1 MTKDKS
7 IDNELIDNLLK
18 NYKKPEDLI
27 GENGLLKQL
36 TKQLLERAM
45 AAEMTEHVG
54 YDKHDAAGNNSGNS
68 RNGKSAKTIKGTF
81 GELALET
88 PRDRNGTFEPQ
99 IIEKHQTRFT
109 GFDKNILSL
118 YSRGLSTREIQQHLE
133 EIYGVEVTAGLISS
147 VTDEVLDEVKTWQ
160 NRQLD
165 AVYPI
170 MYLDAIQF
178 KVRDN
183 GHVRN
188 KAIYLAIGVTI
199 EGYKEV
205 LGLWIAQTEGAK
217 FWLQVV
223 TELKNRGVTDIFIA
237 CVDGLKGFPEAIESV
252 FPQTEVQ
259 LCIVHLVRHSLNY
272 VGWKQRKE
280 VARELKLIY
289 TAATDTEAEQRL
301 AKLSGTRRPVFIG
314 ADKSL
319 HFLPFATLISPA
331 SGKYLIE
338 DFFIGMVPSASVLI
352 RSSEY
357 AKEKTGTRDETVLSI
372 GNPNFDR
379 NAFPGLPALPGA
391 GREARSVGAVYR
403 QRTVLVGPEAS
414 PVRVASE
421 LKNADVIHIATHAVA
436 HARSPMLTKLLLAGG
451 RQDGVKGHHADNGF
465 LQASQIYQLKLPRAR
480 LVVLSACQTGI
491 ERAYRGEGAIGLA
504 RPFLVAGVPIVVAS
518 LWPVDSE
525 ATAELMIRFHEHRT
539 RGHKTTIE
547 ALRQAQ
553 LDMIYNPPPGS
564 QGTFGWAAFVAIGG
578 YAEF

>member
-1 MTKDKS
+1 MTRET
-7 IDNELIDNLLK
+7 IDNELIDSLLK
-18 NYKKPEDLI
+18 NYKKPADLI

-54 YDKHDAAGNNSGNS
+54 YDKHDVAGNNSGNS

-109 GFDKNILSL
+109 GFDANILSL

-147 VTDEVLDEVKTWQ
+147 VTDEVLDEVKRWQ

-165 AVYPI
+165 PVYPI

-223 TELKNRGVTDIFIA
+223 TELKNRGITDIFIA

-289 TAATDTEAEQRL
+289 TAATDLEAEQRL
-301 AKLSGTRRPVFIG
+301 DEFSLKWDAKFPMTAKSWRSNWTRVIPFFAHPPEIRKIIYTTNAIESLNMSLRKVTKARGSFPNDEAVSKLLYLALRNIAKKWTMPVRDWRD
-314 ADKSL
+314 AL
-319 HFLPFATLISPA
+319 NRFAII
-331 SGKYLIE
+331 YE
-338 DFFIGMVPSASVLI
+338 N
-352 RSSEY
+352 R
-357 AKEKTGTRDETVLSI
+357 
-372 GNPNFDR
+372 
-379 NAFPGLPALPGA
+379 LPG
-391 GREARSVGAVYR
+391 S
-403 QRTVLVGPEAS
+403 
-414 PVRVASE
+414 
-421 LKNADVIHIATHAVA
+421 
-436 HARSPMLTKLLLAGG
+436 
-451 RQDGVKGHHADNGF
+451 
-465 LQASQIYQLKLPRAR
+465 
-480 LVVLSACQTGI
+480 
-491 ERAYRGEGAIGLA
+491 
-504 RPFLVAGVPIVVAS
+504 
-518 LWPVDSE
+518 
-525 ATAELMIRFHEHRT
+525 
-539 RGHKTTIE
+539 
-547 ALRQAQ
+547 
-553 LDMIYNPPPGS
+553 
-564 QGTFGWAAFVAIGG
+564 
-578 YAEF
+578 

>member
-18 NYKKPEDLI
+18 NYKKPEDLV

-54 YDKHDAAGNNSGNS
+54 YEKHDAIGNNSGNS

-118 YSRGLSTREIQQHLE
+118 YARGLSTREIQQHLE

-280 VARELKLIY
+280 VARDLKLIY
-289 TAATDTEAEQRL
+289 TAATEVEAEQRL
-301 AKLSGTRRPVFIG
+301 ADFSLKWDEKFPMIAKSWRSNWTRVIPFFAHPPEIRKVIYTTNAIESLNMSLRKVTKARGSFPNDEAVSKLLYLALRNIAKKWTMP
-314 ADKSL
+314 L
-319 HFLPFATLISPA
+319 HAWKDALNRFAIIYENRLPA
-331 SGKYLIE
+331 S
-338 DFFIGMVPSASVLI
+338 
-352 RSSEY
+352 
-357 AKEKTGTRDETVLSI
+357 
-372 GNPNFDR
+372 
-379 NAFPGLPALPGA
+379 
-391 GREARSVGAVYR
+391 
-403 QRTVLVGPEAS
+403 
-414 PVRVASE
+414 
-421 LKNADVIHIATHAVA
+421 
-436 HARSPMLTKLLLAGG
+436 
-451 RQDGVKGHHADNGF
+451 
-465 LQASQIYQLKLPRAR
+465 
-480 LVVLSACQTGI
+480 
-491 ERAYRGEGAIGLA
+491 
-504 RPFLVAGVPIVVAS
+504 
-518 LWPVDSE
+518 
-525 ATAELMIRFHEHRT
+525 
-539 RGHKTTIE
+539 
-547 ALRQAQ
+547 
-553 LDMIYNPPPGS
+553 
-564 QGTFGWAAFVAIGG
+564 
-578 YAEF
+578 

>member
-7 IDNELIDNLLK
+7 LDNELIDNLLK

-54 YDKHDAAGNNSGNS
+54 YDKHDPGGNNSGNS

-81 GELALET
+81 GEIALET

-109 GFDKNILSL
+109 GFDQNIISL
-118 YSRGLSTREIQQHLE
+118 YARGLSTREIQQHLE
-133 EIYGVEVTAGLISS
+133 EIYHVEVSPSLISS
-147 VTDEVLDEVKTWQ
+147 VTDEVIDEVKTWQ

-183 GHVRN
+183 GHVKN
-188 KAIYLAIGVTI
+188 KAIYLAIGVTV

-223 TELKNRGVTDIFIA
+223 TELKNRGVADIFIA

-259 LCIVHLVRHSLNY
+259 LCIVHLVRHSLNF

-280 VARELKLIY
+280 VAADLKLIY
-289 TAATDTEAEQRL
+289 RAATEAEAEQRL
-301 AKLSGTRRPVFIG
+301 TEFSLKWDAKFPMIAKSWRSNWTRVLPLFAHPPAIRKVIYTTN
-314 ADKSL
+314 AIESL
-319 HFLPFATLISPA
+319 NMSLRKVTKARGSFPN
-331 SGKYLIE
+331 
-338 DFFIGMVPSASVLI
+338 
-352 RSSEY
+352 
-357 AKEKTGTRDETVLSI
+357 DE
-372 GNPNFDR
+372 
-379 NAFPGLPALPGA
+379 
-391 GREARSVGAVYR
+391 AV
-403 QRTVLVGPEAS
+403 S
-414 PVRVASE
+414 
-421 LKNADVIHIATHAVA
+421 
-436 HARSPMLTKLLLAGG
+436 KLLYL
-451 RQDGVKGHHADNGF
+451 
-465 LQASQIYQLKLPRAR
+465 
-480 LVVLSACQTGI
+480 
-491 ERAYRGEGAIGLA
+491 
-504 RPFLVAGVPIVVAS
+504 
-518 LWPVDSE
+518 
-525 ATAELMIRFHEHRT
+525 
-539 RGHKTTIE
+539 
-547 ALRQAQ
+547 ALRNIAKKWTMPVHAWKDA
-553 LDMIYNPPPGS
+553 LNRFAIIYENRLPVS
-564 QGTFGWAAFVAIGG
+564 
-578 YAEF
+578 

>member
-45 AAEMTEHVG
+45 AAELTEHVG
-54 YDKHDAAGNNSGNS
+54 YDKHEAIGNNSGNS

-133 EIYGVEVTAGLISS
+133 EIYGVEVTASLISS

-165 AVYPI
+165 EVYPI

-183 GHVRN
+183 GHVKN

-205 LGLWIAQTEGAK
+205 LGLWMAQTEGAK

-223 TELKNRGVTDIFIA
+223 TELKNRGVRDIFIA

-252 FPQTEVQ
+252 FPQSEVQ

-280 VARELKLIY
+280 VAADLKLIY
-289 TAATDTEAEQRL
+289 TAATDLEAEQRL
-301 AKLSGTRRPVFIG
+301 VEFSRKWDEKYPMIAKSWRGNWTRVIPFFAHPPEIRKVIYTTNAIESLNMSLRKVTKARGSFPNDEAVSKLLYLALRNIAKKWTMPVH
-314 ADKSL
+314 AWKDAL
-319 HFLPFATLISPA
+319 NRFAII
-331 SGKYLIE
+331 YE
-338 DFFIGMVPSASVLI
+338 N
-352 RSSEY
+352 R
-357 AKEKTGTRDETVLSI
+357 
-372 GNPNFDR
+372 
-379 NAFPGLPALPGA
+379 LPA
-391 GREARSVGAVYR
+391 
-403 QRTVLVGPEAS
+403 
-414 PVRVASE
+414 
-421 LKNADVIHIATHAVA
+421 N
-436 HARSPMLTKLLLAGG
+436 
-451 RQDGVKGHHADNGF
+451 
-465 LQASQIYQLKLPRAR
+465 
-480 LVVLSACQTGI
+480 
-491 ERAYRGEGAIGLA
+491 
-504 RPFLVAGVPIVVAS
+504 
-518 LWPVDSE
+518 
-525 ATAELMIRFHEHRT
+525 
-539 RGHKTTIE
+539 
-547 ALRQAQ
+547 
-553 LDMIYNPPPGS
+553 
-564 QGTFGWAAFVAIGG
+564 
-578 YAEF
+578 

>member
-1 MTKDKS
+1 MLGAGEKVT
-7 IDNELIDNLLK
+7 IENELIDKLLK
-18 NYKKPEDLI
+18 DYKKPEDII

-36 TKQLLERAM
+36 TKKLLERAM
-45 AAEMTEHVG
+45 AAELTEHVG
-54 YDKHDAAGNNSGNS
+54 YDKHDASGNNSGNS

-199 EGYKEV
+199 AGYKEV

-223 TELKNRGVTDIFIA
+223 TELKNRGVSDIFIA

-280 VARELKLIY
+280 VAADLKLIY
-289 TAATDTEAEQRL
+289 TAATDGEAEQRL
-301 AKLSGTRRPVFIG
+301 ADFSLKWDAKFPMIAKSWRNNWTRVIPFFAHPPEIRKVIYTTNAIESLNMSLRKVTKARGSFPNDEAVSKLLYLALRNIAKKWTMPVH
-314 ADKSL
+314 AWKDAL
-319 HFLPFATLISPA
+319 NRFAII
-331 SGKYLIE
+331 YE
-338 DFFIGMVPSASVLI
+338 N
-352 RSSEY
+352 R
-357 AKEKTGTRDETVLSI
+357 
-372 GNPNFDR
+372 
-379 NAFPGLPALPGA
+379 LPA
-391 GREARSVGAVYR
+391 
-403 QRTVLVGPEAS
+403 
-414 PVRVASE
+414 
-421 LKNADVIHIATHAVA
+421 
-436 HARSPMLTKLLLAGG
+436 
-451 RQDGVKGHHADNGF
+451 
-465 LQASQIYQLKLPRAR
+465 
-480 LVVLSACQTGI
+480 
-491 ERAYRGEGAIGLA
+491 
-504 RPFLVAGVPIVVAS
+504 
-518 LWPVDSE
+518 
-525 ATAELMIRFHEHRT
+525 
-539 RGHKTTIE
+539 
-547 ALRQAQ
+547 
-553 LDMIYNPPPGS
+553 
-564 QGTFGWAAFVAIGG
+564 
-578 YAEF
+578 

>member
-1 MTKDKS
+1 MTRET
-7 IDNELIDNLLK
+7 IDNELIDSLLK
-18 NYKKPEDLI
+18 NYKKPADLI

-54 YDKHDAAGNNSGNS
+54 YDKHDVAGNNSGNS

-109 GFDKNILSL
+109 GFDANILSL

-147 VTDEVLDEVKTWQ
+147 VTDEVLDEVKRWQ

-165 AVYPI
+165 PVYPI

-223 TELKNRGVTDIFIA
+223 TELKNRGITDIFIA

-289 TAATDTEAEQRL
+289 TAATDLEAEQRL
-301 AKLSGTRRPVFIG
+301 DEFSLKWDAKFPMIAKSWRSNWTRVIPFFAHPPEIRKIIYTTNAIESLNMSLRKVTKARGSFPNDEAVSKLLYLALRNIAKKWTMPVRDWRD
-314 ADKSL
+314 AL
-319 HFLPFATLISPA
+319 NRFAII
-331 SGKYLIE
+331 YE
-338 DFFIGMVPSASVLI
+338 N
-352 RSSEY
+352 R
-357 AKEKTGTRDETVLSI
+357 
-372 GNPNFDR
+372 
-379 NAFPGLPALPGA
+379 LPG
-391 GREARSVGAVYR
+391 S
-403 QRTVLVGPEAS
+403 
-414 PVRVASE
+414 
-421 LKNADVIHIATHAVA
+421 
-436 HARSPMLTKLLLAGG
+436 
-451 RQDGVKGHHADNGF
+451 
-465 LQASQIYQLKLPRAR
+465 
-480 LVVLSACQTGI
+480 
-491 ERAYRGEGAIGLA
+491 
-504 RPFLVAGVPIVVAS
+504 
-518 LWPVDSE
+518 
-525 ATAELMIRFHEHRT
+525 
-539 RGHKTTIE
+539 
-547 ALRQAQ
+547 
-553 LDMIYNPPPGS
+553 
-564 QGTFGWAAFVAIGG
+564 
-578 YAEF
+578 